1 MSMSTTGGRLGNQR
15 GEDRPV
21 RRRLQLGVASV
32 CVGAALTVPLAGVAS
47 ADGGTGSSSS
57 AGQASSSKVV
67 RAAGKGDNFGAI
79 ARLVTSTAKEL
90 LNRKTTLNP
99 VQRLDDLTP
108 KHPSLLDLIFK
119 NV

>member
-1 MSMSTTGGRLGNQR
+1 MSRSTKVSYHRADG
-15 GEDRPV
+15 RPV

-47 ADGGTGSSSS
+47 ADTGTGSSS

-67 RAAGKGDNFGAI
+67 HAAGKGDNLGAL
-79 ARLVTSTAKEL
+79 AKLFTSTFKEL

-99 VQRLDDLTP
+99 IQRLDDLTP
-108 KHPSLLDLIFK
+108 KHPSLFDLIFK
-119 NV
+119 KRK